1 MSKSINLALVGA
13 SGVVGSKIISIF
25 EKKNIAINNFYP
37 LGSSSVGNHV
47 ILNDYKYQIEEL
59 ATFDSSLADIA
70 IFSAGSNV
78 AKEYAESF
86 VNNGTYVIDLS
97 SEFRYEDEVPLV
109 IPEINGNILS
119 ELNGPTLIANPNC
132 SVSQLLVALEPIH
145 KNFKVD
151 ILNIATY
158 QAVSGTGKEA
168 VEELTNQIKHDKSDV
183 NVYPKQIAF
192 NVIPQC
198 DIFLENDFT
207 KEEMKVAWETKKI
220 LDPSI
225 EVQATCARVP
235 VINGHSEAVF
245 FRTEKKATKPEILE
259 LLESSIGITVLD
271 NPALLEYPTPLENAN
286 DTEDVYVGRVRCQSI
301 KDENWISMWIV
312 ADNVYGKGAALNT
325 VQILQN
331 LIENNKL
338 C

>member
-1 MSKSINLALVGA
+1 MSKRINLALVGA

-37 LGSSSVGNHV
+37 LGSSSVGNKIIFNGH
-47 ILNDYKYQIEEL
+47 KYQIEEL
-59 ATFDSSLADIA
+59 ATFDSSLADVA
-70 IFSAGSNV
+70 IFSAGSKV
-78 AKEYAESF
+78 AKQYAESF
-86 VNNGTYVIDLS
+86 VDKGTYVIDLS
-97 SEFRYEDEVPLV
+97 SEFRYKDEVPLV

-145 KNFKVD
+145 RNFKVD

-245 FRTEKKATKPEILE
+245 FRTEKKASKLEILK
-259 LLESSIGITVLD
+259 LLESSVGIKVLD
-271 NPALLEYPTPLENAN
+271 NPALFEYPTPLENAN
-286 DTEDVYVGRVRCQSI
+286 DTEDVYVGRVRYQSI

-312 ADNVYGKGAALNT
+312 ADNVYGKGAALST

>member
-1 MSKSINLALVGA
+1 MSNSINLALVGA

-37 LGSSSVGNHV
+37 LGSSSVGNQV
-47 ILNDYKYQIEEL
+47 IFNDHKYQIEEL

-235 VINGHSEAVF
+235 VINGPSEAVF
-245 FRTEKKATKPEILE
+245 FRTEKKASKPEILE
-259 LLESSIGITVLD
+259 LLESSNGVKVLD